1 MRKLWIAGAVLLA
14 GGATAWAQM
23 GGMGRGMGPGM
34 GMHGGMMG
42 RGMMGMPRHQFYMQ
56 EGLPAA
62 YAGKTD
68 PKPVTAEVLAEG
80 RKLYA
85 ANCAAC
91 HGADGRGDGPM
102 AKSLDPAP
110 RDLAFSASRPPLGDD
125 FFYWTI
131 AEGGAQF
138 GSAMPAFKDTLK
150 PAQIWAIV
158 AALRSGDLK
167 DK

>member
-14 GGATAWAQM
+14 GSAAAWAQM
-23 GGMGRGMGPGM
+23 GGMGEGM
-34 GMHGGMMG
+34 GMHGAMMG
-42 RGMMGMPRHQFYMQ
+42 QGMMGMPRHYSYMH
-56 EGLPAA
+56 EGLPSA

-68 PKPVTAEVLAEG
+68 PNPVTASVLREG

-85 ANCAAC
+85 ANCASC
-91 HGADGRGDGPM
+91 HGPDGRGDGPM
-102 AKSLDPAP
+102 ARSLDPAP
-110 RDLAFSASRPPLGDD
+110 ADLAFAASHPPFGDD

-158 AALRSGDLK
+158 AALRSGTLENK
-167 DK
+167 